1 VFPGAY
7 LAKAESGIMVSTD
20 VATDDPVDELLFP
33 VAAIVACAAVRTALL
48 AAELVELALLVVA
61 LVPAV
66 ERASGTT
73 LLESDTTLF
82 DIDMPLLA
90 ADAAAD
96 DSEGVTGGVCAT
108 EATVTPVAVP
118 ALTEPA
124 LSWVVADPLGW
135 PPEVLT
141 QI

>member
-1 VFPGAY
+1 MF
-7 LAKAESGIMVSTD
+7 STD
-20 VATDDPVDELLFP
+20 VATDEPVDALLFP
-33 VAAIVACAAVRTALL
+33 VDAIVACAAVRTALF
-48 AAELVELALLVVA
+48 AAELVELLLLVVE
-61 LVPAV
+61 LVLAA
-66 ERASGTT
+66 ESANGTT
-73 LLESDTTLF
+73 LLDRDTTLF
-82 DIDMPLLA
+82 DIDAPLLA

-108 EATVTPVAVP
+108 EATVTPLAVP

-135 PPEVLT
+135 PPDVLT

>member
-1 VFPGAY
+1 MF
-7 LAKAESGIMVSTD
+7 STD
-20 VATDDPVDELLFP
+20 VATDEPVDALLFP
-33 VAAIVACAAVRTALL
+33 VDAIVACAAVRTALF
-48 AAELVELALLVVA
+48 AAELVELLVLA
-61 LVPAV
+61 A
-66 ERASGTT
+66 ESANGTT
-73 LLESDTTLF
+73 LLDRDTTLF
-82 DIDMPLLA
+82 DIDAPLLA

-108 EATVTPVAVP
+108 EATVTPLAVP

-135 PPEVLT
+135 PPDVLT

>member
-1 VFPGAY
+1 MF
-7 LAKAESGIMVSTD
+7 STD
-20 VATDDPVDELLFP
+20 VATDEPVDALLFP
-33 VAAIVACAAVRTALL
+33 VDAIVACAAVRTALF
-48 AAELVELALLVVA
+48 AAELVELLVLA
-61 LVPAV
+61 A
-66 ERASGTT
+66 ESANGTT
-73 LLESDTTLF
+73 LLDSDTTLF
-82 DIDMPLLA
+82 DIDVPLLA

-108 EATVTPVAVP
+108 EATVTPLAVP

-135 PPEVLT
+135 PPDVLT